1 MTREELLKHVIAD
14 KESKIRLY
22 FAWYAFYWTVNL
34 AGLSLISRSGLA
46 KQAILMFMLLTIGSF
61 ATSCSMFA
69 FIIARNRDIDTLS
82 SSLPEGVPVFRPRF
96 EYACAAVALLSFIL
110 LLAIWV
116 WLATELWVT
125 ASPVQ

>member
-22 FAWYAFYWTVNL
+22 FGWYAFYWTVNL
-34 AGLSLISRSGLA
+34 AGLSLVGRIGLA

-69 FIIARNRDIDTLS
+69 FVVARNRDINTLS
-82 SSLPEGVPVFRPRF
+82 SSPPEGVPIFRPRF
-96 EYACAAVALLSFIL
+96 EYACGAVTLLSFIV
-110 LLAIWV
+110 LLAVWV
-116 WLATELWVT
+116 WLATGF
-125 ASPVQ
+125 